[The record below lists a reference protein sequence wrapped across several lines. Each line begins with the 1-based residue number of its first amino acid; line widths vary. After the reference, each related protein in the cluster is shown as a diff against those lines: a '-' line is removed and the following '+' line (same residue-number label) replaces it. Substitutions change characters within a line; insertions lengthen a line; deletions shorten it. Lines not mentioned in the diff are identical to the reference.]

1 MTDRKLAF
9 LFPGQGS
16 QAVGMLGEM
25 ISTESVVSETFREAS
40 AALDY
45 DLLDLVQNG
54 PEDRL
59 NSTERTQPAI
69 LAASVALWRL
79 WQDRQGQEPVYLAGH
94 SLGEYSALVA
104 SGVLPFADA
113 VKLVEKRGQLMQSAV
128 PAGEGAM
135 AAIIGLSDEQVEE
148 ACKAAG
154 SEVCAAVNF
163 NAPGQVVIAG
173 SKAGVDLGMAAAKDL
188 GAKRAL
194 PLAVSAP
201 SHCVLMKP
209 AAESLAAELAG
220 IELQEARIPIV
231 QNVDARAYTD
241 VDILRTNLVEQL
253 YKPVQWV
260 KTVQNLSSEGVA
272 VACECGPGKVLAGL
286 VKRIDRSVSVTP
298 LESPAAFAEAVAA
311 ARNEQ

>member
-25 ISTESVVSETFREAS
+25 IGSESVVSDTFKEAS
-40 AALDY
+40 EALGY
-45 DLLDLVQNG
+45 DLADLVRNG
-54 PEDRL
+54 PEDKL
-59 NSTERTQPAI
+59 NATERTQPAI
-69 LAASVALWRL
+69 LTASVALWRL
-79 WQDRQGQEPVYLAGH
+79 WLDRDGPLPAFLAGH

-113 VKLVEKRGQLMQSAV
+113 VQLVEKRGQLMQSAV

-135 AAIIGLSDEQVEE
+135 AAIIGLTDEQVAE
-148 ACKAAG
+148 ACKAADD
-154 SEVCAAVNF
+154 EVCEAVNY

-173 SKAGVDLGMAAAKDL
+173 TKAGVDRGMAAAKDL

-194 PLAVSAP
+194 PLSVSAP

-220 IELQEARIPIV
+220 IALQDARIPIV
-231 QNVDARAYTD
+231 QNVDGRAYTD

-260 KTVQNLSSEGVA
+260 RTVQNLSADGVGS
-272 VACECGPGKVLAGL
+272 ACECGPGKVLAGL
-286 VKRIDRSVSVTP
+286 VKRIDRAISVSP
-298 LESPAAFAEAVAA
+298 LESPEAFAEAVSA